1 MYDGKGNEDVLDVG
15 PRMEVLLE
23 VIQQSKNKVVAIAP
37 FVAVVKKLLTA
48 VRKEGYT
55 AEAIYGEVSKNEP
68 DRIFSEFQ
76 SDSKLRVLV
85 AQPGAMSH
93 GLTLTTA
100 NTIVWFAPIT
110 SNETYLQANARITR
124 PGQKVN
130 QLIVMIEGT
139 VMERRYYQ
147 RWKDKQKV
155 QGLFLEMV
163 RESRVYA

>member
-1 MYDGKGNEDVLDVG
+1 MIVL
-15 PRMEVLLE
+15 
-23 VIQQSKNKVVAIAP
+23 
-37 FVAVVKKLLTA
+37 
-48 VRKEGYT
+48 
-55 AEAIYGEVSKNEP
+55 
-68 DRIFSEFQ
+68 SEFQ

-85 AQPGAMSH
+85 PQPGAMSH
-93 GLTLTTA
+93 GLTLTAA

-124 PGQKVN
+124 PGQKVI

-163 RESRVYA
+163 RESRAYA